1 MTQSQSA
8 SHELHDLSVHALTQ
22 ALAAK
27 QVSAVE
33 VAQHFL
39 DRANA
44 HANLGAFVAIQPET
58 TLAQARAADAR
69 IANGTAGTLEGV
81 PVAHALLSR
90 RASVA
95 SLSRRSSAPAL
106 RVVSV
111 RPPMGAAPRL
121 TRAR

>member
-39 DRANA
+39 DRAA
-44 HANLGAFVAIQPET
+44 PT
-58 TLAQARAADAR
+58 PTW
-69 IANGTAGTLEGV
+69 V
-81 PVAHALLSR
+81 PLS
-90 RASVA
+90 
-95 SLSRRSSAPAL
+95 P
-106 RVVSV
+106 
-111 RPPMGAAPRL
+111 
-121 TRAR
+121 

>member
-44 HANLGAFVAIQPET
+44 HANLGAFVAIQPC
-58 TLAQARAADAR
+58 
-69 IANGTAGTLEGV
+69 
-81 PVAHALLSR
+81 LLYTSP
-90 RASVA
+90 S
-95 SLSRRSSAPAL
+95 
-106 RVVSV
+106 
-111 RPPMGAAPRL
+111 PRD
-121 TRAR
+121 